1 MKKILVVLLAM
12 GFVMAAFGSAMAV
25 TADFTG
31 EYYVRGY
38 YINNNSLADQDKGEH
53 RGSLSYVD
61 QRLRMFPKL
70 KIADGLT
77 LTMRFDALETVWGI
91 DQQPGSLSNATSASA
106 QRDWNSPNISI
117 ERVYV
122 DFKTGIGDFRVGYQS
137 GTPYSWGTSFMN
149 APGTVPGVKWS
160 NKFGDL
166 TVLADWFKQKK
177 GDWNFTADAMA
188 IPNYDKS
195 DYDRDYYDLGIVYKT
210 KALDA
215 GLLWT
220 YFRRADKT
228 GTAPADYVRKVHFIQ
243 PYAKFKVGALDL
255 EAEGYLGYGKD
266 ERNAPSAT
274 KPDVDY
280 RAKGL
285 YVKGKYNLGPAYVGA
300 MFVYAS
306 GDDTSTIDKMEG
318 GVNSTFGYG
327 SDSSGIF
334 VGDVAPA
341 ILFGYW
347 YNNYI
352 TLGEN
357 GPGNSLGA
365 NIDNVWMYS
374 LFAGFTP
381 VKKIDLFARYT
392 YAKADEITAS
402 ANADKPYGSELD
414 VQATYKIYDQLTYN
428 IGAAYLWTGDYFKK
442 PGGED
447 VKNNYMLMHWIDL
460 NF

>member
-38 YINNNSLADQDKGEH
+38 YINNNSLADQDKGAH

-91 DQQPGSLSNATSASA
+91 DQQTGAIAKTTSASKM
-106 QRDWNSPNISI
+106 RDWNSPNISF
-117 ERVYV
+117 ERVHV

-149 APGTVPGVKWS
+149 APGTGPGVKWS

-177 GDWNFTADAMA
+177 GDWNFDDAKIA
-188 IPNYDKS
+188 PKYDNS
-195 DYDRDYYDLGIVYKT
+195 DVDQDYYDLGIVYKT

-228 GTAPADYVRKVHFIQ
+228 PTTLTKVHFFQ
-243 PYAKFKVGALDL
+243 PYAKFKAGPVAV
-255 EAEGYLGYGKD
+255 EAEAYYGYGKD
-266 ERNAPSAT
+266 ENSPAA
-274 KPDVDY
+274 DVDY
-280 RAKGL
+280 RTKGI

-306 GDDTSTIDKMEG
+306 GDDPTTDKKEG
-318 GVNSTFGYG
+318 GQNKTFGFS

-347 YNNYI
+347 YSNYI
-352 TLGEN
+352 TLGKN
-357 GPGNSLGA
+357 GPGNSLDK

-381 VKKIDLFARYT
+381 AKKIDLFARYT

-414 VQATYKIYDQLTYN
+414 VQATYKIYDKLTYN